1 MMFIIHHHKRELFH
15 ICCHPAMA
23 IPIHCYDRYVTCLI
37 AGCCQSFQM
46 LSQCRFTCLLYTLI
60 EDTDDKIASV
70 RVDHQLFRQY
80 GIPFEKLHE
89 DALRNSL
96 KLFPLR
102 VLPISTLLHESDEA
116 DGWKENPAI
125 ICITN
130 TAGMYGATS
139 ILYPNALHSIATKLD
154 SNLYV
159 IPSSVDEVIVVSDS
173 PSIHPH
179 KLQDLLSE
187 VNSSLL
193 RSDQRLSDHLY
204 YYERRSAQLM
214 AMA

>member
-1 MMFIIHHHKRELFH
+1 MINSENIAVDRSRLSDYDSISKRLFVRLINPLTNRSSILKSPHRPFLDLQIVYH
-15 ICCHPAMA
+15 I
-23 IPIHCYDRYVTCLI
+23 
-37 AGCCQSFQM
+37 
-46 LSQCRFTCLLYTLI
+46 LI